1 MTAPKALLFDVFGTV
16 VDWRTSVA
24 AAVSSALP
32 ELQDP
37 YSFADR
43 WRSLYQPS
51 MEEVRSG
58 SREFV
63 RLDEL
68 HRESLR
74 TVLSEQDIELPD
86 AAVDDL
92 NLAWH
97 RLDPWP
103 DSVDGITRLKEH
115 FVVAPLS
122 NGNISLLLD
131 MAKNAGIPWDAIL
144 GAEPVRA
151 YKPTPDAYL
160 RTADILGL
168 RPDECMMVAAHNSD
182 LDAAR
187 NCGFRTAFVCRPSEH
202 GPQQNSDMRPESDW
216 SYSVESI
223 TELATALHC

>member
-1 MTAPKALLFDVFGTV
+1 MASP
-16 VDWRTSVA
+16 
-24 AAVSSALP
+24 
-32 ELQDP
+32 
-37 YSFADR
+37 
-43 WRSLYQPS
+43 RSLAGFD
-51 MEEVRSG
+51 R
-58 SREFV
+58 R
-63 RLDEL
+63 
-68 HRESLR
+68 HH
-74 TVLSEQDIELPD
+74 
-86 AAVDDL
+86 A
-92 NLAWH
+92 
-97 RLDPWP
+97 
-103 DSVDGITRLKEH
+103 LKEH

-223 TELATALHC
+223 TELATALNC